1 MAITINGS
9 TGISGVPAGGYNLVD
24 GDMPSGAVLQ
34 VVQETLTGN
43 YSLSSAG
50 SFTAISGQSA
60 TITPSSSSSKILI
73 LVNGKFYQDT
83 NDTTAGISIFRNGS
97 NLTAINYGFASCYG
111 YFGTSPGN
119 IDFTY
124 PVNISYIDSPATTS
138 AVTYALYYK
147 SDQACQWNSAGRP
160 QVGSII
166 LMEIAA

>member
-147 SDQACQWNSAGRP
+147 SDQACQWNSASRP